1 MQTQSPY
8 RNVKQHATISIE
20 PYHMNSDIRN
30 NMLIVLK
37 KKVEKKCNAYGY
49 IDTVHN
55 IMTFSDGALVPEN
68 LSGNAIYNTTYNC
81 KICLPIENSVII
93 GLVKVINPEIIVC
106 INGPIM
112 IFITKDNIDN
122 NYWELTDNYYN
133 KQTKN
138 KIETNQYVKIHIL
151 NTRINQGDAQIKAI
165 GRLLDIPTK
174 MEITQFYGS
183 NIPNENNDENTNNSN
198 TSFII

>member
-55 IMTFSDGALVPEN
+55 ILTFSDGALIPEN
-68 LSGNAIYNTTYNC
+68 LAGNAVYNTTYNC
-81 KICLPIENSVII
+81 KICLPTENSVII

-122 NYWELTDNYYN
+122 NYWKFTDSYYYTE
-133 KQTKN
+133 TKT
-138 KIETNQYVKIHIL
+138 KLDTNQLVKIQLI
-151 NTRINQGDAQIKAI
+151 NIRINQGDTQIKAI
-165 GRLLDIPTK
+165 GRLLNLPTK
-174 MEITQFYGS
+174 NEIEQFYGS
-183 NIPNENNDENTNNSN
+183 NVAETNETND